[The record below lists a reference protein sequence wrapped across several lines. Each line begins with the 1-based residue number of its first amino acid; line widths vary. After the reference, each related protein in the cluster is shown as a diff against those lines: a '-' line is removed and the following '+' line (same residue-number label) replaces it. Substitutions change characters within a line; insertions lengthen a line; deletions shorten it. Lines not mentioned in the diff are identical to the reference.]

1 MKMLCHNNEKGY
13 TLSELLIAVVISMI
27 LVAAA
32 TATYIAQ
39 NRSYVAQES
48 VSEVNTQSKVAHDL
62 IANNIKTAG
71 FGTPD
76 DMNVDIINNRTTT
89 VIPYESNGNNP
100 DALTIIG
107 GFRVIGTLWPDDKVM
122 GTAYPCPADGSAVPL
137 ETTSVH
143 IEYSGDERPNDDD
156 KQYLSIDGVQFV
168 RVSSCTLN
176 GLDCDNSGKI
186 TLDRPLTVDY
196 PLLNPDGDGDCDSGR
211 PVYLVEDVTY
221 CVDGN
226 NSMQRMRRRAT
237 ASTCTPAGTS
247 DVDEI
252 AENIEDLQ
260 FAYAIDA
267 DNDNLIDDTDAS
279 GSVNAGDFSIGTA
292 IADVS
297 QITAIR
303 TNVLARAEHPDPDYA
318 GMGNLPDFVE
328 NRDHDETATDNF
340 RRRWWQS
347 IISMRGE

>member
-1 MKMLCHNNEKGY
+1 
-13 TLSELLIAVVISMI
+13 MI

-71 FGTPD
+71 FGAPE

-89 VIPYESNGNNP
+89 VIPYESNGNSP
-100 DALTIIG
+100 DALTIVG
-107 GFRVIGTLWPDDKVM
+107 GFRMIGTLWPVGVTPVTDDCPDPASVQL
-122 GTAYPCPADGSAVPL
+122 GTTV
-137 ETTSVH
+137 VQ
-143 IEYSGDERPNDDD
+143 IVYSGTERPNDDD

-168 RVSSCTLN
+168 SVSSCSEDGN
-176 GLDCDNSGKI
+176 EDCDGTNI

-196 PLLNPDGDGDCDSGR
+196 PLLDPDGNNKCDLGR

-237 ASTCTPAGTS
+237 ANNCTPAGTS